1 MPETS
6 QQEVIRD
13 QAIDIPALAE
23 DLVGIEGLFPRDGSL
38 ALALYRLLA
47 EGDPVSVE
55 RLAARGERSRS
66 EVADWVAGSRVE
78 LDERGEVVALLG
90 LSLRPTKQI
99 LEIDGRT
106 LYAWC
111 AGDVLYIHD
120 LLGRPLR
127 ARSTDP
133 ITGEEIAISLEHG
146 RVREVEPSGTV
157 LSWPRADFPMGDA
170 VVPAACGPINF
181 FGSEESGRAFT
192 ERAEGIFLLTLE
204 QGLELMRLVN
214 RTVFGSALESDAP
227 LNPTDKEL

>member
-1 MPETS
+1 MG
-6 QQEVIRD
+6 Q

-23 DLVGIEGLFPRDGSL
+23 DVVGIDGLFPRDGHL

-47 EGDPVSVE
+47 EGEPVSSE
-55 RLAARGERSRS
+55 RLAARAGRSPS
-66 EVADWVAGSRVE
+66 EVVEWLRGSRVE

-133 ITGEEIAISLEHG
+133 ITGEEISMSLEDG
-146 RVREVEPSGTV
+146 RVRQVEPASTV
-157 LSWPRADFPMGDA
+157 LSWPGADFPMGDD

-192 ERAEGIFLLTLE
+192 ERTEGIFLLTLAE
-204 QGLELMRLVN
+204 GLELMRLVN
-214 RTVFGSALESDAP
+214 RAVFGVALAVDAR
-227 LNPTDKEL
+227 